1 MKSPTQTIIEDGI
14 KGGYK
19 GIDATISNGEIF
31 TFGERIVEE
40 KLLLDP
46 KFWEAVGVTRGW
58 NGDKD
63 PSFYVGKSYHY
74 NYPVWKKR
82 MHQLIDALAQGLSI
96 DEALKTLE

>member
-58 NGDKD
+58 KLGTGDWI
-63 PSFYVGKSYHY
+63 HY
-74 NYPVWKKR
+74 WHKF
-82 MHQLIDALAQGLSI
+82 IDALAQGLSI